1 MTTVNPKVHRMIA
14 LASRAKT
21 RVKVQGKRGLTDATE
36 DEVRAMAF
44 ICDLFLADYTDPLTK
59 GEPDLTL
66 APNPELETAV

>member
-1 MTTVNPKVHRMIA
+1 

-21 RVKVQGKRGLTDATE
+21 RVKVQGKRGMTDATE

-44 ICDLFLADYTDPLTK
+44 FCDLFLADYSGPLTK

-66 APNPELETAV
+66 TPNLELETTL